1 MKFTTKVRLGKWITA
16 TASSLLVI
24 SVMLLSGYALAAD
37 ISDNF
42 NDNLKN
48 NDIWG
53 KDEISGGGVLKEINQ
68 RLQYTV
74 SASTVKDAYK
84 RLLVA
89 RGPYN
94 SSWQTQI
101 DLFNSTNPTQI
112 LQLNSFGIDIYHCS
126 DPNDWVYAEMYASS
140 YDGFAGIKGFHAE
153 FATDDGVPAWTD
165 SGDLAGVG
173 TLAGAVQITFDS
185 LTKIISVYYS
195 YNGGGWAPFGSF
207 GVSAV
212 GGGADGN
219 GDWLMTDSDQ
229 FCLRVY
235 GYSENM
241 EVTGGKMYGDNFLA
255 TGAAAPLTTR
265 ILQPNGGE
273 TVPAGELYHVAWE
286 APAEATKFKLKYS
299 VDNGTTWNV
308 AAPNVLTGTSYD
320 WPVPVPSI
328 NKNLCL
334 VKVTG
339 YDDNNAKVG
348 SDKSDGPFT
357 IEVLTITAP
366 ATAEI
371 VPQNIPYTITWT
383 ANGTA
388 ATPDQVIVKYTLNN
402 GATWKTAQGT
412 LGASSFSW
420 NVPAVPKPKNNA
432 MVKVIL
438 KAAGVTVAKAVSNKF
453 TVR

>member
-1 MKFTTKVRLGKWITA
+1 
-16 TASSLLVI
+16 
-24 SVMLLSGYALAAD
+24 
-37 ISDNF
+37 
-42 NDNLKN
+42 
-48 NDIWG
+48 
-53 KDEISGGGVLKEINQ
+53 
-68 RLQYTV
+68 
-74 SASTVKDAYK
+74 
-84 RLLVA
+84 
-89 RGPYN
+89 
-94 SSWQTQI
+94 
-101 DLFNSTNPTQI
+101 
-112 LQLNSFGIDIYHCS
+112 
-126 DPNDWVYAEMYASS
+126 MYASS

-299 VDNGTTWNV
+299 IDNGTTWNA

-388 ATPDQVIVKYTLNN
+388 ATPEQVIVKYTLNN

-412 LGASSFSW
+412 SAVDLSSFSW
-420 NVPAVPKPKNNA
+420 NVPAVSKPKNNA

-453 TVR
+453 TVQ